1 MPDALIITDMERG
14 FMSPEGSLYCGDAAR
29 AIIPN
34 VAALVERAKAAGDLV
49 VFIADTHQP
58 NDKEFRMWPPH
69 CLAGTPESEIIPE
82 LSGLAAGRPL
92 LRKRRYSA
100 FFETDLAERLAV
112 FKPEQVIVTGVC
124 TDICVLHTA
133 TEARARD
140 YEVWAPSDCVAS
152 FDEEGHAWALRYME
166 KILGAKTEPAF
177 EQSSQRGQA
186 VHI

>member
-1 MPDALIITDMERG
+1 MPNALIITDMERG
-14 FMSPEGSLYCGDAAR
+14 FMSPDGSLYCGDAAR
-29 AIIPN
+29 SIIPN
-34 VAALVERAKAAGDLV
+34 VAALIERAATAGDLI

-58 NDKEFRMWPPH
+58 NDKEFAMWPPH

-82 LSGLAAGRPL
+82 LAGLAEGRPL

-100 FFETDLAERLAV
+100 FFETDLAQRLAA

-140 YEVWAPSDCVAS
+140 YDVWVPADCAAS
-152 FDEEGHAWALRYME
+152 FDAEGHAWALRYME
-166 KILGAKTEPAF
+166 KILGARTEPAF
-177 EQSSQRGQA
+177 RAEAAARG
-186 VHI
+186 